1 MVAQIKTKVM
11 ERLEFKKE
19 INAPVD
25 VVFRTMFD
33 AGTYKQWTAAFSP
46 SSDYE
51 GLWQQGSKIM
61 FTCFNKE
68 GKREGMIGIVEEYV
82 ENRFVS
88 VRYIGVLDGEGEIT
102 EGDAIQVFIGNYEN
116 YYFEILG
123 SGTSVKV
130 EVDVDDTFKSYMLE
144 TYPQALD
151 RLKEIAEHHVE
162 I

>member
-1 MVAQIKTKVM
+1 M
-11 ERLEFKKE
+11 ERLEFKIE
-19 INAPVD
+19 INAPVA
-25 VVFRTMFD
+25 VVFKMMFD
-33 AGTYKQWTAAFSP
+33 AETYKQWTAVFSS

-51 GLWQQGSKIM
+51 GKWQQGERIM

-88 VRYIGVLDGEGEIT
+88 VRYIGVLDGESEIS
-102 EGDAIQVFIGNYEN
+102 EGDAIQPFIGNYEN
-116 YYFEILG
+116 YYFETLG
-123 SGTSVKV
+123 SGTGVKV

-151 RLKEIAEHHVE
+151 RLKAISEHHE
-162 I
+162 GI